1 MPQQD
6 PSPEPAGVTLVLGGG
21 GARGLAHAGV
31 LAGLEEAG
39 VPVKA
44 VVGTSIGAEI
54 GAFFASGIPPA
65 RIEAMAQELD
75 WLTTVRL
82 FWPNFDGGGLT
93 SGENIEAYLRERL
106 ADATFAD
113 CHPPLRVI
121 ATDMQRGKEVVLQSG
136 ELVAAVR
143 ASVALPGIIAP
154 HQLDGRWLGDG
165 GLVNPLPVDVARA
178 AFGGP
183 VLAVA
188 VHPGALA
195 AQDPGREEPTPFR
208 TDSEEHPGLTDNLRR
223 AIQITQA
230 QLVYWHLRESPPDK
244 ILTPIVPGMNT
255 LEFYRG
261 GEAAKTGRRAVAD
274 RADELRHLALQGPAG

>member
-1 MPQQD
+1 MPQNA
-6 PSPEPAGVTLVLGGG
+6 PAVESAGVALALGGG
-21 GARGLAHAGV
+21 GARGLAHAGI

-54 GAFFASGIPPA
+54 GAFFASGMPPA
-65 RIEAMAQELD
+65 RIEAMARELD
-75 WLTTVRL
+75 WLTTMRL

-106 ADATFAD
+106 ADTTFAD

-121 ATDMQRGKEVVLQSG
+121 ATDMQRGKELALQTG
-136 ELVAAVR
+136 DLVSAVR

-154 HQLDGRWLGDG
+154 HQVGGRWLGDG

-188 VHPGALA
+188 VHPGALSA
-195 AQDPGREEPTPFR
+195 HEDGREEPEPFG
-208 TDSEEHPGLTDNLRR
+208 TGLEEHPGLTDTLRR
-223 AIQITQA
+223 AMQITQA

-244 ILTPIVPGMNT
+244 ILTPIVPGMTT

-261 GEAAKTGRRAVAD
+261 GEAIDAGRRAVAD

>member
-1 MPQQD
+1 M
-6 PSPEPAGVTLVLGGG
+6 STHSAGITLVLGGG

-39 VPVKA
+39 VPIKA

-54 GAFFASGIPPA
+54 GAFYASGIPPA
-65 RIEAMAQELD
+65 RIEAMAEELD
-75 WLTTVRL
+75 WLATVRL

-106 ADATFAD
+106 GEATFAD
-113 CHPPLRVI
+113 CHPPLRAI
-121 ATDMQRGKEVVLQSG
+121 ATDMERGREVILDSG

-143 ASVALPGIIAP
+143 ASIALPGLIAP
-154 HQLDGRWLGDG
+154 YRLDSRWLGDG
-165 GLVNPLPVDVARA
+165 GLVNPLPVDVARRT
-178 AFGGP
+178 FGGP

-188 VHPGALA
+188 VHPGAMSLE
-195 AQDPGREEPTPFR
+195 DGEREEPEPFGTR
-208 TDSEEHPGLTDNLRR
+208 EEHPGLTDNLRR

-230 QLVYWHLRESPPDK
+230 QLVYWHLREDPPDSK
-244 ILTPIVPGMNT
+244 LTPIVPGMTT

-261 GEAAKTGRRAVAD
+261 GEAAAAGRRAVAD
-274 RADELRHLALQGPAG
+274 RAEELRHLALTASG